1 MQSKL
6 VAVKGKLP
14 FVVVLHYNQVFS
26 KDIDLQEAPPT
37 IISLAIKN
45 KEKFCYIAPAPNSKV
60 L

>member
-14 FVVVLHYNQVFS
+14 FVVVLQNQVFS